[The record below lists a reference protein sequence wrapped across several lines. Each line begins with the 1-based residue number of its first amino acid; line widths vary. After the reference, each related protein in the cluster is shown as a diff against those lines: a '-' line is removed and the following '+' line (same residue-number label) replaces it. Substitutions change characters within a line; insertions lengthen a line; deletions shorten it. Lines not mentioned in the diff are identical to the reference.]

1 VHLAA
6 HSYGGPLAI
15 VVALEHPDLV
25 RSLTLAEPAIGTLL
39 ADPPEGKPLLD
50 ERAQAMESVLTAV
63 KAGDTVRALTL
74 AFDWVNSQCLSTF
87 ERQPEAVRQM
97 FLDNART
104 VPLVQA
110 APPPALSWATV
121 GDVKAPTCSGWSRCP
136 ASVRTPSSWPKCS
149 SGMRGSP
156 SPGHG
161 LALLQGAEAGVE
173 RIDGEKFGNLVRIDG
188 IRSAATGCLRTPG

>member
-1 VHLAA
+1 MARAPDAPWCLDGIPDRWSEAGPVHLAA

-25 RSLTLAEPAIGTLL
+25 RSLTLAEPAIGALL
-39 ADPPEGKPLLD
+39 TG
-50 ERAQAMESVLTAV
+50 
-63 KAGDTVRALTL
+63 
-74 AFDWVNSQCLSTF
+74 
-87 ERQPEAVRQM
+87 
-97 FLDNART
+97 
-104 VPLVQA
+104 PLVQA